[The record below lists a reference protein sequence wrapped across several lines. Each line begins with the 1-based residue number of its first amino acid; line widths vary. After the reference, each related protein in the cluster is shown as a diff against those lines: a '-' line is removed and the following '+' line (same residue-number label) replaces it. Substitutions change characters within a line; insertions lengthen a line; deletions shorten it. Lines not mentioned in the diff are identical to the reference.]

1 MIREGAILVDHP
13 EQVIEDLALPT
24 QWQYQQN
31 QIASSQNLTTAA
43 STKAKL
49 STPPTEAILQT
60 TTTKT
65 ADTSTP
71 HIPEHLLALYQ
82 QLDWVG
88 QSIDHLAQTTEFR
101 YCHTHQRINGTGTH
115 GLLFTTIRF
124 ISALS
129 STQIR
134 FTISAYFTFLFR

>member
-31 QIASSQNLTTAA
+31 QIASSQNQTTAA

-88 QSIDHLAQTTEFR
+88 QSIDHLAQQLNLDIATLT
-101 YCHTHQRINGTGTH
+101 
-115 GLLFTTIRF
+115 
-124 ISALS
+124 SALMELELMGFCLQQS
-129 STQIR
+129 GLYLR
-134 FTISAYFTFLFR
+134 CRPLK